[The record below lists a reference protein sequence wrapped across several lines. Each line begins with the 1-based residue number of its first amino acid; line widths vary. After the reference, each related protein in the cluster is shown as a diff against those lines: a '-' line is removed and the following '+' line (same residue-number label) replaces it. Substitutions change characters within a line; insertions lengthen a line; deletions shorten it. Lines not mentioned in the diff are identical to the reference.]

1 MHYTFNNNVNVDLR
15 TGETGSELSS
25 QEFLRWKNVFLND
38 GVDFAT
44 GDKWQIKDI
53 LNTSNASPL
62 LPKVVVSL
70 IKEAQEPL
78 LVGASLLDQVQYQP
92 YTTFVMPAIGALSA
106 DDIPEGGPYPE
117 HQPNLGGATVTAN
130 VGKVGMA
137 FGFTEEMLRYSDF
150 DLMGLY
156 MRQAG
161 RAMARHKESKIFRHI
176 LSLGIIAFDN
186 ADPTTSLFGVTHGRD
201 ITGAANG
208 SMVMDDLFDV
218 LAASMHNGYQPDTI
232 LVHPLTWLMWVKDP
246 VMRAF
251 ALQNGAG
258 SFFQQWQ
265 GQPAQQNPFDN
276 GGRTSVS
283 NGRDIVPGPSG
294 SGAGNAAGAAASP
307 VADYSQVMNSAPSLP
322 SYFPFPFRI
331 VVSPFMPF
339 DPDTL
344 LTDVVVFQSGALGAL
359 LVDEE
364 LTTDEW
370 TDPRVDV
377 RKIKLR
383 ERYGIA
389 IYDEGQGVMVA
400 RNVKVT
406 PNQVVLP
413 ATATYNVSNG
423 IAAIPAATSVV

>member
-1 MHYTFNNNVNVDLR
+1 
-15 TGETGSELSS
+15 
-25 QEFLRWKNVFLND
+25 
-38 GVDFAT
+38 
-44 GDKWQIKDI
+44 
-53 LNTSNASPL
+53 
-62 LPKVVVSL
+62 
-70 IKEAQEPL
+70 
-78 LVGASLLDQVQYQP
+78 
-92 YTTFVMPAIGALSA
+92 
-106 DDIPEGGPYPE
+106 
-117 HQPNLGGATVTAN
+117 
-130 VGKVGMA
+130 
-137 FGFTEEMLRYSDF
+137 
-150 DLMGLY
+150 
-156 MRQAG
+156 
-161 RAMARHKESKIFRHI
+161 
-176 LSLGIIAFDN
+176 
-186 ADPTTSLFGVTHGRD
+186 
-201 ITGAANG
+201 
-208 SMVMDDLFDV
+208 MVMDDLFDV

-265 GQPAQQNPFDN
+265 GQPAQPNPFDN

-359 LVDEE
+359 LVDEA

>member
-1 MHYTFNNNVNVDLR
+1 MSYVFNNNVNVSLVD
-15 TGETGSELSS
+15 TNGKEELPRS
-25 QEFLRWKNVFLND
+25 EFLQIKNVFLND
-38 GVDFAT
+38 GLDRVT
-44 GDKWQIKDI
+44 GKRMKWTDI

-78 LVGASLLDQVQYQP
+78 MIGVSLLDQVAYKP
-92 YTTFVMPAIGALSA
+92 YTVFVMPAIGALNA

-117 HQPNLGGATVTAN
+117 HQPNLGGATITAN

-161 RAMARHKESKIFRHI
+161 RAMARHKETKVFHHI
-176 LSLGIIAFDN
+176 LSLGIVAFDN

-201 ITGAANG
+201 LAGAANG
-208 SMVMDDLFDV
+208 SMVMDDLFDMM
-218 LAASMHNGYQPDTI
+218 AALMHNGYQPDTI
-232 LVHPLTWLMWVKDP
+232 LCHPLTWLMWIKDP
-246 VMRAF
+246 IMRAF

-265 GQPAQQNPFDN
+265 GNPRQQDPFNN
-276 GGRTSVS
+276 GDRQGMA
-283 NGRDIVPGPSG
+283 NGRDIVPG
-294 SGAGNAAGAAASP
+294 GNAGGATASP
-307 VADYSQVMNSAPSLP
+307 LEDFSQVMDSAPSLP

-339 DPDTL
+339 DPETL
-344 LTDVVVFQSGALGAL
+344 LTDVVVFQSGQLGAL
-359 LVDEE
+359 LVDET
-364 LTTDEW
+364 LTSDEW

-377 RKIKLR
+377 MKIKLR

-389 IYDEGQGVMVA
+389 IYDEGQGIMVA
-400 RNVKVT
+400 KNIKVV
-406 PNQVVLP
+406 PNQIVLP
-413 ATATYNVSNG
+413 ATATYNVSNSIG
-423 IAAIPAATSVV
+423 AIPATTAVV